1 MIPTS
6 KFLREY
12 ILPVLKR
19 KEKIRWALKM
29 EILAKML
36 RESADYKEEV

>member
-1 MIPTS
+1 MIPTP
-6 KFLREY
+6 KFLKEH
-12 ILPVLKR
+12 ILPILGR
-19 KEKIRWALKM
+19 REKIRWALKM